1 MDVFEAVSQR
11 RSIRK
16 FKDMPVAYE
25 VLEKCVDAARLAPTA
40 RNCQLLE
47 FIIVDD
53 EEMVS
58 RVLDAVGSYAGQ
70 ARPEKGWQPGGRPKA
85 YIVTLIDTQRV
96 AKYKVNKNNINH
108 DVGLAVENM
117 ILVAQAQGI
126 GTFTIGSF
134 DQNKL
139 GQALNIP
146 ETYEI
151 SLGVGLGFPD
161 ESPVLEVATESIE
174 RWVDDE
180 GVRHIPKRRLKD
192 IVHRN
197 SFVS

>member
-1 MDVFEAVSQR
+1 MDVFEAVNQR

-25 VLEKCVDAARLAPTA
+25 MLEKCVDAARLAPTA

-47 FIIVDD
+47 FIIVDN
-53 EEMVS
+53 EEMVP
-58 RVLDAVGSYAGQ
+58 RVLDAVGSYAGRS
-70 ARPEKGWQPGGRPKA
+70 RPEKGWQSGGRPKA
-85 YIVTLIDTQRV
+85 YIVTLINNQRV
-96 AKYKVNKNNINH
+96 AEYKSNRNNTDH

-134 DQNKL
+134 DHDKL
-139 GQALNIP
+139 GQVLNIP
-146 ETYEI
+146 ETHEVV
-151 SLGVGLGFPD
+151 LGVGLGFPD

-174 RWVDDE
+174 RWVDDK
-180 GVRHIPKRRLKD
+180 GVRHIPKRRLQD

>member
-25 VLEKCVDAARLAPTA
+25 MLEKCVDAARLAPTA

-47 FIIVDD
+47 FIIVED
-53 EEMVS
+53 EEMVP

-70 ARPEKGWQPGGRPKA
+70 SRPEKGWQPGARPKA
-85 YIVTLIDTQRV
+85 YIITLIDSQRV
-96 AKYKVNKNNINH
+96 AKYKVSRDNVNH

-117 ILVAQAQGI
+117 ILVALTQGI

-134 DQNKL
+134 DHDRL
-139 GQALNIP
+139 GQVLNIP
-146 ETYEI
+146 ETHEVA
-151 SLGVGLGFPD
+151 LGVGLGFPD
-161 ESPVLEVATESIE
+161 ESPVLEVATESID

-180 GVRHIPKRRLKD
+180 GVRHVPKRRLED